1 MFARKHVQVSTE
13 DIISAELPREVTQR
27 SIVVSLKSRK
37 KFKVL
42 DDFSD

>member
-1 MFARKHVQVSTE
+1 MFARKHVQVATV
-13 DIISAELPREVTQR
+13 DIIIAELPREVTQR
-27 SIVVSLKSRK
+27 SIAGSLKSRK